1 MFDFGPGAGFE
12 LLGFQFTGVQFLP
25 TAGAFGNE
33 PGYILA
39 ISMLIPLLNSK
50 ITGITEHALL
60 VAVEKVTSRN
70 DIVDVG
76 RRGIDAVDQ
85 AKRVI
90 DADVHLHAKVPLIAF
105 SGLVHLWV
113 TLAALEIGRAH
124 V

>member
-39 ISMLIPLLNSK
+39 ISMLIPLLNAK

-60 VAVEKVTSRN
+60 ITVKKVARWHNVM
-70 DIVDVG
+70 DVG
-76 RRGIDAVDQ
+76 CCGIDAVNQ
-85 AKRVI
+85 AERVI
-90 DADVHLHAKVPLIAF
+90 DTDMHLHAKVILFAF
-105 SGLVHLWV
+105 SGLVHFRIA
-113 TLAALEIGRAH
+113 LA
-124 V
+124 